1 LPPHAN
7 REGPPQGGPFAYPDP
22 AAAPAVRRGTRV
34 VFLMVGIGF
43 AVWAPLVPDAK
54 SRLRL
59 DEAVLGSLLLALG
72 IGALVA
78 LPLAGRWVLAYG
90 PRAVMLAAG
99 ALFCALMPALA
110 MAPSLPALAAALAL
124 FGASTAAVDIAMN
137 AQAVQVERATGRV
150 LMSGFHG
157 AYSVGALAGS
167 LAMTL
172 LLAAG
177 LAPAWAAA
185 LLGAACA
192 AALLGHANGL
202 LPRARD
208 AAPPRLVRPRGRL
221 ALLGALCFVAFLLEG
236 SILDWSGVFIR
247 FELGADPSRAGLGFG
262 AMSLAMAFGRL
273 TGDRVVRRLT
283 PAAVLRTGAGLAAS
297 GFALTVLVPSLPVF
311 LGGCALIGLGLA
323 NMIPILFS
331 AAGRVP
337 DLPEGVAIAAV
348 ATPGYAG
355 LLAGPVLVGW
365 AAQAISLPVAFAV
378 LGALA
383 LAIGFATAP
392 VRDAQRP

>member
-1 LPPHAN
+1 
-7 REGPPQGGPFAYPDP
+7 
-22 AAAPAVRRGTRV
+22 VRSATRI
-34 VFLMVGIGF
+34 VFFTVGIGF

-54 SRLRL
+54 SRLGL
-59 DEAVLGSLLLALG
+59 DEAVLSFLLLALG

-78 LPLAGRWVLAYG
+78 LPLAGRWVQAHG
-90 PRAVMLAAG
+90 PRAVMLAGG

-110 MAPSLPALAAALAL
+110 LAPSLPLLGAALAL

-157 AYSVGALAGS
+157 AYSVGALTGS

-177 LAPAWAAA
+177 LPPPWCAA

-192 AALLGHANGL
+192 AALLGHAGGL
-202 LPRARD
+202 LPSACD
-208 AAPPRLVRPRGRL
+208 AAPRRLVWPRGRL
-221 ALLGALCFVAFLLEG
+221 ALLGALCFAAFLLEG
-236 SILDWSGVFIR
+236 SVLDWSGVFIR

-273 TGDRVVRRLT
+273 AGDHVVRRLSA
-283 PAAVLRTGAGLAAS
+283 AAVLRTGAGLAAS
-297 GFALTVLVPSLPVF
+297 GFALAALVPSLPVF
-311 LGGCALIGLGLA
+311 LGGCAPIGLGVA
-323 NMIPILFS
+323 NMVPILFS

-337 DLPEGVAIAAV
+337 DLPEGMAIAAV

-378 LGALA
+378 LGILA

-392 VRDAQRP
+392 VRAPTR